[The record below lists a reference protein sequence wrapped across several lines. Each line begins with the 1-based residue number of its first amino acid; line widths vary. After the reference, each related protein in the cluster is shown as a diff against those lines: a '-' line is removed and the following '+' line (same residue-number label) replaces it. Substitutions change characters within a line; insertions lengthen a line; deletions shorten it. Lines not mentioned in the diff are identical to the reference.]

1 MKHIILGI
9 TGSIAAYKAVDIA
22 NRLTKDGNS
31 VHVIMTKNAE
41 EFITPLTLQ
50 TITKNK
56 VHTDM
61 FEPYVPSKVEHIS
74 LAQQAD
80 LFLVAP
86 ATANFI
92 AKAAMGMADDMLTT
106 VLLATQ
112 NVSVLVAPAMNTA
125 MNTAMYENPLT
136 KRNMKLLSEVG
147 FQFVEPREDRLA
159 CGDLGKGALAEVD
172 VIVEAVRKAL
182 GE

>member
-9 TGSIAAYKAVDIA
+9 TGNIAAYKAVDIA

-112 NVSVLVAPAMNTA
+112 NVPVLVAPA